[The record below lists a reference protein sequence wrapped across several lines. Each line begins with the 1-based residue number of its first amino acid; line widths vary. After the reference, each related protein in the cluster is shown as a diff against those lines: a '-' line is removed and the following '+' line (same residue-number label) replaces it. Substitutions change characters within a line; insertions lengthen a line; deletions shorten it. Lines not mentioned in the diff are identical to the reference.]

1 MCGIAGWID
10 YENYLDNKDK
20 ILNDMSSTLA
30 RRGPDAKGTYQNGEV
45 CLLHRRLIVVD
56 PDNGKQP
63 MQKTIGQN
71 NYIIT
76 YNGELYNTEEIRKD
90 LIKKGYLFNGYC
102 DTEVLLTA
110 YIEWGEQCVQHLNG
124 IYAFAVWNENE
135 KELFAARDRAGVK
148 PFFYYKY
155 NSGLI
160 FGSEIKTLLANP
172 LVKHE
177 IDNDG
182 LNQIFLLGPARM
194 FGNGVFK
201 NVYELLPGEY
211 LTFCK
216 GELKIKTYWSL
227 KAQEHTDNLQQTIE
241 KTRFLIKDTIKRQL
255 VSDVPL
261 CCLLSGGLDSSIISK
276 IASDEYK
283 DTGKAPLTT
292 YSVNYD
298 DNSRYFQKS
307 LFQPDADDRYIG
319 VMSDF
324 IGSDHHNIVLSNSDV
339 ADALYN
345 ATTARDLPGMA
356 DIDSSLLLFCTEIKK
371 DFTVAVS
378 GECADEIFGG
388 YPWYH
393 NEKILF
399 EETFPWSRST
409 ALRKSILKDGIL
421 QKDCD
426 EFVRHCY
433 LKTLERADKL
443 PEDSKTEG
451 RMREMFILN
460 FYWFMQVLLDR
471 KDRMSMYNGLE
482 VRVPFCDHRLMEYA
496 YNMPWEMKSLYG
508 REKGIIREA
517 VKDLLPDEIVWRK
530 KSPYPKTHNP
540 IYFGAVKEKVFKIL
554 EDHNSILYHM
564 IDKQTLQTLVE
575 NPDSLV
581 EPWYGQLMKIPQICA
596 YLIQVND
603 WFQMYNIQ
611 II

>member
-10 YENYLDNKDK
+10 HKGHDNKNN
-20 ILNDMSSTLA
+20 ILKNMSLALA
-30 RRGPDAKGTYQNGEV
+30 RRGPDANGIYQKDEV
-45 CLLHRRLIVVD
+45 SLLHRRLIVID

-63 MQKTIGQN
+63 MQKSLGEN
-71 NYIIT
+71 KYIIT
-76 YNGELYNTEEIRKD
+76 YNGELYNTEDIRND
-90 LIKKGYLFNGYC
+90 LIRRGHKFNGYS

-110 YIEWGEQCVQHLNG
+110 YIEWRDECVNYFNG
-124 IYAFAVWNENE
+124 IYAFAIWNENE
-135 KELFAARDRAGVK
+135 RELFAARDRVGVK
-148 PFFYYKY
+148 PFFYYHY
-155 NSGLI
+155 NNGLI

-172 LVKHE
+172 IVKPV

-194 FGNGVFK
+194 YGNGIIKDVH
-201 NVYELLPGEY
+201 ELLPGEY

-216 GELKIKTYWSL
+216 GDLKVKTYWSL
-227 KAQEHTDNLQQTIE
+227 KAQQHSDNFKQTME
-241 KTRFLIKDTIKRQL
+241 KTRFLITDAVKKQL

-261 CCLLSGGLDSSIISK
+261 CCFLSGGLDSSIISK

-283 DTGKAPLTT
+283 TSGYPPLHT

-298 DNSRYFQKS
+298 DNSQFFQKS
-307 LFQPDADDRYIG
+307 LFQPDADDRYINM
-319 VMSDF
+319 MSDF
-324 IGSDHHNIVLSNSDV
+324 IGSNHHNIVLSNIDV
-339 ADALYN
+339 ADALFD

-356 DIDSSLLLFCTEIKK
+356 DIDSSLLLFCKTIKN
-371 DFTVAVS
+371 DFTVAIS

-393 NEKILF
+393 NENILF
-399 EETFPWSRST
+399 EETFPWSRSIE
-409 ALRKSILKDGIL
+409 LRKSILYEGVLK
-421 QKDCD
+421 KDCED
-426 EFVRHCY
+426 FVRHCY
-433 LKTLERADKL
+433 LKTIKRADKL
-443 PEDSKTEG
+443 PEDSKKES

-482 VRVPFCDHRLMEYA
+482 VRVPFCDHRLIEYA
-496 YNMPWEMKSLYG
+496 YNMPWEMKSYNG

-540 IYFGAVKEKVFKIL
+540 IYFNTVKAMIL
-554 EDHNSILYHM
+554 NILNDNNNILSYM
-564 IDKQTLQTLVE
+564 IDKKTLQSLID
-575 NPDSLV
+575 NPDSLS
-581 EPWYGQLMKIPQICA
+581 EPWYGQLMKVPQICA

-603 WFQMYNIQ
+603 WFQKYKIQ
-611 II
+611 VI